1 MITAVV
7 VTIPLLL
14 LLILLTMLMPK
25 VMRTLFG
32 VTVGGIAFIV
42 MGLWLIGHL
51 RESDG
56 PTATPSTKMVLDPPV
71 QAASAAPVTAVT
83 TIAAKD
89 SVPTIAASP
98 REAKWDEANPP
109 PDWPKFTVIPG
120 KPKPKPRSPDQALST
135 ALNIEKRWADYRSG
149 KTKKP
154 VTLVE
159 NGNAIEGLVMIKST
173 LPQYPQAWAAFVRLR
188 KLDREI
194 AGTERVSSR

>member
-25 VMRTLFG
+25 VMRTLIG
-32 VTVGGIAFIV
+32 VIVGGIAFIV

-56 PTATPSTKMVLDPPV
+56 PTSIPSKMVLDTPV
-71 QAASAAPVTAVT
+71 QAASADRVPH
-83 TIAAKD
+83 
-89 SVPTIAASP
+89 SVPPVATVAASP

-173 LPQYPQAWAAFVRLR
+173 SPQYPQAWAAFVRLR

-194 AGTERVSSR
+194 VGTER